1 MRLGQISVAFV
12 PDSTGLAYTFL
23 SAPITNNHPPQKKT
37 KNIYLFFSNIS
48 VRNTVILQRT
58 MGSLREMPDSNSG
71 LVPHEY
77 SIVCIVRKQWAST
90 IHII

>member
-23 SAPITNNHPPQKKT
+23 SAPITNNHHPKHLPPTKKT
-37 KNIYLFFSNIS
+37 PHIFVFLQYIS
-48 VRNTVILQRT
+48 KEHSDPAAHAP
-58 MGSLREMPDSNSG
+58 GSLREMPDSNSG

-77 SIVCIVRKQWAST
+77 SIVCIVRKQ
-90 IHII
+90 